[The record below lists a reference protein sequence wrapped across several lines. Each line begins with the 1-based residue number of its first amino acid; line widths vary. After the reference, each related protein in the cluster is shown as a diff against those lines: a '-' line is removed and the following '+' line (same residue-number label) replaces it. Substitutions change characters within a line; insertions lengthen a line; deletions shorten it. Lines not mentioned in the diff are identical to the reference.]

1 LAHLLGIQLMP
12 RIRNWKDLHLYR
24 ASSEDH
30 YEHINALLT
39 KEVDWG
45 LIAAFWPDMVRV
57 AVSIA
62 EGRVTPSTVLRR
74 LATYSRKNKLYLA
87 FRELGCAVRT
97 VFLLRFLGDIDLRH
111 RIQAATNKSEAFN
124 KFAQWAFFAGGGV
137 IAENLRDEQRKII
150 KYNHL
155 VTNLLIYHNV
165 VNMSRALA
173 RLGKDGHQVIP
184 DAVASI
190 SPYQTEHIN
199 RYGSYK
205 LRLDRTPEPIDEALR
220 RPPQSERSNVVVMH
234 RAQGQS

>member
-1 LAHLLGIQLMP
+1 MP
-12 RIRNWKDLHLYR
+12 RIRHWKDLNLYR
-24 ASSEDH
+24 ASSEDQDQ
-30 YEHINALLT
+30 HIGALLT
-39 KEVDWG
+39 KEVDWD
-45 LIAAFWPDMVRV
+45 LIAAFWLDMLRV

-62 EGRVTPSTVLRR
+62 EGRITPSTILRR
-74 LATYSRKNKLYLA
+74 LATHSRKNKLYFA

-97 VFLLRFLGDIDLRH
+97 VFLLRYLSDIDLRH
-111 RIQAATNKSEAFN
+111 RIQRATNKSEAFN

-165 VNMSRALA
+165 VNMSRGLA
-173 RLGKDGHQVIP
+173 RLAMEGHSVSV
-184 DAVASI
+184 DALATI

-205 LRLDRTPEPIDEALR
+205 LRLDRAPDPIDQVLK
-220 RPPQSERSNVVVMH
+220 RPPQSEKSKVVMMQP
-234 RAQGQS
+234 AQEPR